1 MFDVLKVFWAMEQTN
16 RQRRMNQSHRA
27 EASEKMPK
35 KRRHVRVQPLK
46 MLLFLLTII
55 FVLSFAVNIY
65 LRQEKEMRRLSAESD
80 DLHKKLDLAMQEE
93 KDIEEM
99 KNMSGSE
106 DFIERMARDELGL
119 VRPEEI
125 IFVH

>member
-1 MFDVLKVFWAMEQTN
+1 
-16 RQRRMNQSHRA
+16 
-27 EASEKMPK
+27 MPE
-35 KRRHVRVQPLK
+35 KRRHGRGQSIK
-46 MLLFLLTII
+46 MLFFLLTMI
-55 FVLSFAVNIY
+55 FVLSLAVNIY

-80 DLHKKLDLAMQEE
+80 DLHKKLDLVMQEE

>member
-1 MFDVLKVFWAMEQTN
+1 MEQTN
-16 RQRRMNQSHRA
+16 RQRRLNQAYRE

-35 KRRHVRVQPLK
+35 KRRHGRGHPIK
-46 MLLFLLTII
+46 MIVFLLTMI
-55 FVLSFAVNIY
+55 FVFSLAVNIY

>member
-1 MFDVLKVFWAMEQTN
+1 
-16 RQRRMNQSHRA
+16 
-27 EASEKMPK
+27 MPK
-35 KRRHVRVQPLK
+35 KRRHGRGQPIK
-46 MLLFLLTII
+46 MFFFLLMMI
-55 FVLSFAVNIY
+55 FVLSLAVNIY

-80 DLHKKLDLAMQEE
+80 DLHKKLDLVMQEE

>member
-1 MFDVLKVFWAMEQTN
+1 
-16 RQRRMNQSHRA
+16 
-27 EASEKMPK
+27 MPE
-35 KRRHVRVQPLK
+35 KRRHGRGQPIK
-46 MLLFLLTII
+46 MLFFLFTMI
-55 FVLSFAVNIY
+55 FVFSLAVNIY

-80 DLHKKLDLAMQEE
+80 DLHKKLDLVMQEE

>member
-1 MFDVLKVFWAMEQTN
+1 
-16 RQRRMNQSHRA
+16 
-27 EASEKMPK
+27 MPK
-35 KRRHVRVQPLK
+35 KRRHGRGRPIK
-46 MLLFLLTII
+46 MLFFLLTMI
-55 FVLSFAVNIY
+55 FVLSLAVNIY

-80 DLHKKLDLAMQEE
+80 DLHKKLDLVMQEE